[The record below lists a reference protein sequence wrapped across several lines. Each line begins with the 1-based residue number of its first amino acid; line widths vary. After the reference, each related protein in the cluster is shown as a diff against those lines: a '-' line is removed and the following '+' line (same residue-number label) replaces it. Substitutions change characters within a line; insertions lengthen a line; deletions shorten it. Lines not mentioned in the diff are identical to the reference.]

1 MIGFIKIHR
10 KILNWEWYSDINTT
24 RIFFHLLLTANF
36 KPNKWHGHDI
46 ARGQLITSLANLAK
60 STSLSVR
67 SVRTSLTKLKTTQEL
82 TIKTTKTFSL
92 ITLTNYDLYQE
103 VNLKN
108 DTDNDTRVDTLP
120 THDRQSSDTRPTTT
134 KEGKEIQEGEE
145 AKKKPKGFV
154 RPTLQEVSNYC
165 QERKNSVNPQKWMDH
180 YQSNGW
186 KVGKNSMKDWK
197 AAVRKWE
204 DDKPTTQDHLANN
217 LNKIAGGNYFQSVT
231 LGDVVKITCVAG
243 MKTKAY
249 SLPTE
254 TKDKIKAQFKQPI
267 EIK

>member
-103 VNLKN
+103 INLKN

-134 KEGKEIQEGEE
+134 KEGKEVKKVKEDKNLKYYPLVEGLIFVLEATLKKSLSNSKKSWSEEIRKLIEIDLEPRTNAIEDVKRAIQAISDNFGKEYFPIIQSAASFREKFIKIE
-145 AKKKPKGFV
+145 
-154 RPTLQEVSNYC
+154 NYLTRS
-165 QERKNSVNPQKWMDH
+165 QGNKL
-180 YQSNGW
+180 QSNQ
-186 KVGKNSMKDWK
+186 
-197 AAVRKWE
+197 E
-204 DDKPTTQDHLANN
+204 IYNN
-217 LNKIAGGNYFQSVT
+217 LTRRFEN
-231 LGDVVKITCVAG
+231 
-243 MKTKAY
+243 
-249 SLPTE
+249 E
-254 TKDKIKAQFKQPI
+254 
-267 EIK
+267 